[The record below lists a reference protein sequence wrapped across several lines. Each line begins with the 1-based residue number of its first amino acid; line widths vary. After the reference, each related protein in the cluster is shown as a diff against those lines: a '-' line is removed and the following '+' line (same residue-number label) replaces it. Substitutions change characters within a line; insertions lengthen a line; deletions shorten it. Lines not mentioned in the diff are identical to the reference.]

1 VRRRFLLLIACAAL
15 VAVAVPAFAA
25 SSPSE
30 GDVNVP
36 AKFKSLIPK
45 VSAKSGLAVRLP
57 SKIHVFVNPK
67 KTFAEGSSTKKSYVL
82 DLVAA
87 KPCHGANACFLAGF
101 SAVRGGKPAYK
112 KTVSLTRGIT
122 GYFKPITCGAS
133 CSPATIQWKQGK
145 VLYEIQNKGA
155 VKPEKAGMAKLANSA
170 IRGGR
175 R

>member
-1 VRRRFLLLIACAAL
+1 VRRPVLLLIACAAL

-25 SSPSE
+25 SSE
-30 GDVNVP
+30 GNVNVP

-45 VSAKSGLAVRLP
+45 VKAKSGLTVRLP
-57 SKIHVFVNPK
+57 GKIHVFVNPK
-67 KTFAEGSSTKKSYVL
+67 KVYAESSSTKKSYAL

-87 KPCHGANACFLAGF
+87 KPCRGANACFLAGF
-101 SAVRGGKPAYK
+101 SAVRGGTPAYK

-155 VKPEKAGMAKLANSA
+155 VKPEKAGMVKLANSA
-170 IRGGR
+170 IRGGSR
-175 R
+175 